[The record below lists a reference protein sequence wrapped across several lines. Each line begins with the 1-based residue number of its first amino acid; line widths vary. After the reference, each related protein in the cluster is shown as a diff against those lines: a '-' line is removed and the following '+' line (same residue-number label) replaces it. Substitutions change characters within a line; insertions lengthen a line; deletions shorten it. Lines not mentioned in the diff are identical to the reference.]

1 MTQNQKNAIITNK
14 ILDMC
19 AVWAYYF
26 IQRSVVMN
34 TSVKTDLGNKEI
46 FARNL
51 SKYIS
56 ESGKSKREIAKDL
69 GVSPSGLCDWTA
81 GRAYPRID
89 KIQLL
94 AEYFGIKKSD
104 LVENEESVPE
114 LDQRVLDI
122 FHKVPE
128 GKEEYALSLFE
139 AVVNNL

>member
-1 MTQNQKNAIITNK
+1 MFGFVVLLT
-14 ILDMC
+14 
-19 AVWAYYF
+19 
-26 IQRSVVMN
+26 QRSVVMN
-34 TSVKTDLGNKEI
+34 KSVKTDLGNKEI

-51 SKYIS
+51 EKYIAQ
-56 ESGKSKREIAKDL
+56 SGKSKREIAKDL

-104 LVENEESVPE
+104 LVENEEETEENVSE

-128 GKEEYALSLFE
+128 GKEEFALSLFE

>member
-1 MTQNQKNAIITNK
+1 MNK
-14 ILDMC
+14 
-19 AVWAYYF
+19 
-26 IQRSVVMN
+26 
-34 TSVKTDLGNKEI
+34 SVKTDLGNKEI

-51 SKYIS
+51 EKYIAQ
-56 ESGKSKREIAKDL
+56 SGKSKREIAKDL

-104 LVENEESVPE
+104 LVENEEENEENVSE

-128 GKEEYALSLFE
+128 GKEEFALSLFE